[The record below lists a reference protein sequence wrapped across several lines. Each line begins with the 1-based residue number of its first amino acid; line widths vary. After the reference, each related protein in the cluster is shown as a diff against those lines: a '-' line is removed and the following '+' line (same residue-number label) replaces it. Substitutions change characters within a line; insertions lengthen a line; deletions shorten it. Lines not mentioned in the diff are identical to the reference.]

1 MRSFRV
7 FLLSSLML
15 YFGAPSLSI
24 ASDEYYRW
32 VDENGVMHF
41 SDAPPDVSVELGI
54 QIDVVPLEK
63 QTTKTNIP
71 TPDAP
76 PAPPEP
82 EAPAMATA
90 VRLVSPS
97 QEATIRSNEGNISIK
112 VDTDLPLGKDQ
123 ALRLVMDG
131 EKQSTQ
137 SANRW
142 QLNNVDRGAHQLN
155 VQLLQNGKVIAA
167 TQSVT
172 VFLHRATKP
181 KAPKPTPR

>member
-1 MRSFRV
+1 MCSFRV
-7 FLLSSLML
+7 FLLSSLLL
-15 YFGAPSLSI
+15 YFGATSMSI

-41 SDAPPDVSVELGI
+41 SDAPPDVSLELDI
-54 QIDVVPLEK
+54 QVDVVALEK
-63 QTTKTNIP
+63 QTTKTKIP

-76 PAPPEP
+76 PAPPAP

-97 QEATIRSNEGNISIK
+97 HEATIRSNEGNISIH
-112 VDTDLPLGKDQ
+112 VETDLPLGKNQ
-123 ALRLVMDG
+123 TLRLVMDG
-131 EKQSTQ
+131 NKRAPQT
-137 SANRW
+137 ANSW
-142 QLNNVDRGAHQLN
+142 QLNNVDRGTHHVN

>member
-1 MRSFRV
+1 
-7 FLLSSLML
+7 
-15 YFGAPSLSI
+15 
-24 ASDEYYRW
+24 
-32 VDENGVMHF
+32 
-41 SDAPPDVSVELGI
+41 
-54 QIDVVPLEK
+54 
-63 QTTKTNIP
+63 
-71 TPDAP
+71 
-76 PAPPEP
+76 
-82 EAPAMATA
+82 MATV

-142 QLNNVDRGAHQLN
+142 QLNNVDRGSHQLN